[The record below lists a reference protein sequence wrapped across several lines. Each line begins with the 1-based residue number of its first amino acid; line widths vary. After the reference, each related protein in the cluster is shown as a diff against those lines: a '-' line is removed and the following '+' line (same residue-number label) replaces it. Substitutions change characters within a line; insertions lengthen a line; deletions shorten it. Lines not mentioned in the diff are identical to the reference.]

1 MDLDPAKYTNRQRK
15 RRLDKARS
23 VSPSLTAGGGGGA
36 GCGSPPTSRRGA
48 VVRQSSVPSRFDE
61 AYVPPNTELEMR
73 YEIRM
78 IEVNFW
84 AERYWSQKCIPDYN
98 IRSDRLFGQF
108 YLAKIVDLITWCHC
122 GILTFFSMDM
132 CEQ

>member
-23 VSPSLTAGGGGGA
+23 VSPSLTAGGGGGGGA

-98 IRSDRLFGQF
+98 KGQTA
-108 YLAKIVDLITWCHC
+108 YLVNFI
-122 GILTFFSMDM
+122 
-132 CEQ
+132 

>member
-1 MDLDPAKYTNRQRK
+1 MRLINDTILFEVINLDPAKYTNRQRK

-61 AYVPPNTELEMR
+61 AYVQPNTELEMR
-73 YEIRM
+73 YEIR
-78 IEVNFW
+78 
-84 AERYWSQKCIPDYN
+84 
-98 IRSDRLFGQF
+98 IRGQF
-108 YLAKIVDLITWCHC
+108 LGGA
-122 GILTFFSMDM
+122 ILEPDI
-132 CEQ
+132 